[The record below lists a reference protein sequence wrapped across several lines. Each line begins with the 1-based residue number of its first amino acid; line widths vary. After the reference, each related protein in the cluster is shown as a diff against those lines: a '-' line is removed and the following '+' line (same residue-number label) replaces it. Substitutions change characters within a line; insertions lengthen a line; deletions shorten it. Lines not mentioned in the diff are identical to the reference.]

1 MRTARRYL
9 PASVISALIIGGF
22 TCPPA
27 RADES
32 YGPGS
37 YTVPGRMPHG
47 IYTARPDTRDNP
59 ATCSFS
65 TWTSADKFIYGDSGS
80 STQSLT
86 ADVSA
91 PAVAKFITHGCT
103 PWIGRNN

>member
-1 MRTARRYL
+1 MMRYSATIGTAL
-9 PASVISALIIGGF
+9 LIVTSFGCPSAH
-22 TCPPA
+22 
-27 RADES
+27 ADES

-37 YTVPGRMPHG
+37 YAVPGRMPHG
-47 IYTARPDTRDNP
+47 VYTASADTRDNP

-65 TWTSADKFIYGDSGS
+65 TWTSDDKFIYGDSVS
-80 STQSLT
+80 ATQSLT

-103 PWIGRNN
+103 PWIRAQ

>member
-1 MRTARRYL
+1 MMR
-9 PASVISALIIGGF
+9 ISAPMVTSLLIVTSVG
-22 TCPPA
+22 CPSA

-37 YTVPGRMPHG
+37 YAVPGRMPHG
-47 IYTARPDTRDNP
+47 VYTASPDTRDNP
-59 ATCSFS
+59 ASCSFS
-65 TWTSADKFIYGDSGS
+65 TWTSDDKFIYGDSVS
-80 STQSLT
+80 ATQPLT

-103 PWIGRNN
+103 PWTRAQ